1 MEVERWLNG
10 EGLSQYTTAF
20 KENEVDGKTLMSLT
34 DKDLKED
41 LGVNVLGHR
50 KHIIK

>member
-1 MEVERWLNG
+1 
-10 EGLSQYTTAF
+10 
-20 KENEVDGKTLMSLT
+20 MSLT

-50 KHIIK
+50 KHILKQIDMYKVILIVYRLALLHSFSLEQT